1 MELFF
6 VLVFLIGVTYVT
18 GFTRVPAAI
27 KGRFAPPQQITAP
40 IVLDASLIESRTTL
54 LRAVGTREER
64 RAFDDRVLDA
74 WDEEFTN
81 GILRETPT
89 PWVYDE
95 SKDPL
100 YQIEEADE

>member
-6 VLVFLIGVTYVT
+6 VLAFLIAVTYVT

-27 KGRFAPPQQITAP
+27 KDRFAPQGQIAAP
-40 IVLDASLIESRTTL
+40 VILDASLIESRTTL
-54 LRAVGTREER
+54 LRAVGTKEER

-81 GILRETPT
+81 GILRETP
-89 PWVYDE
+89 WVYDE

-100 YQIEEADE
+100 FEDEESDDV